1 MNNKAQDRSFF
12 LEMNTSKGKKMISI
26 GSIAWAASV
35 ALLLFCQGAG
45 ATVVM
50 SSARTQF
57 GSNKGRRDIG
67 ASSSLASTASPEI
80 STVRGGSAIG
90 RHNAGPWGN
99 FMRTIKEARR
109 HLVAAGVA
117 RCVSITAMYP
127 VDTIKVRTTRVI
139 EGPEVEILLNC
150 VFLYVCRPQL
160 FAD

>member
-1 MNNKAQDRSFF
+1 VAVVLGCRQLGFWLAIKWVTTRNRRPRTCERQSAGPLIF
-12 LEMNTSKGKKMISI
+12 LEMNTSNGKKMISM

-35 ALLLFCQGAG
+35 ALLLFCQGVG

-57 GSNKGRRDIG
+57 GSNNGRLDIS
-67 ASSSLASTASPEI
+67 ASLASTASPEI
-80 STVRGGSAIG
+80 SKIRGGSAIG

-127 VDTIKVRTTRVI
+127 VDTIKVRTT
-139 EGPEVEILLNC
+139 
-150 VFLYVCRPQL
+150 
-160 FAD
+160 